1 MKPES
6 DDLSSAL
13 EQLRNRPIVTES
25 RDYARR
31 WERSRARTMSLRTA
45 LSGPVGAIAA
55 ACVTAWVIFG
65 PLPPMVGPAA
75 KKLFATG
82 VGETRAIA
90 LEDGSRIVLDT
101 NSRLRVV
108 FTAAARD
115 IELLDGRA
123 HFEVAKD
130 VRRPFRV
137 RTKSAEVVAVGT
149 MFDVATLAARTTVT
163 LIDGRVN
170 VLTIS
175 ATPQARPTVEELS
188 PGQQLGIA
196 SDGELLGT
204 KTVKLESV
212 TAWQRGMVVLD
223 DMPLPEALAAVNRY
237 ATTQIVI
244 ADQRLQARRVSGVFR
259 IGDVETEASVLRRYF
274 DLRERSRS
282 EWAIVLEPANAS
294 RPASPRSV
302 AAPDEEE
309 AGEHPCDHRQCA
321 DDQEKSVPLLR

>member
-31 WERSRARTMSLRTA
+31 WERSRARADSLRTA
-45 LSGPVGAIAA
+45 IIGPVGAIAA
-55 ACVTAWVIFG
+55 ACATAWIIFG
-65 PLPPMVGPAA
+65 PMPLMVGPAA
-75 KKLFATG
+75 KDFIATG

-90 LEDGSRIVLDT
+90 LDDGSRIVLDT
-101 NSRLRVV
+101 DSRLRVV

-115 IELLDGRA
+115 VELLDGRA

-149 MFDVATLAARTTVT
+149 MFDVATLSAQTTVT

-175 ATPQARPTVEELS
+175 ATPQARPTVEKLV

-196 SDGELLGT
+196 SDGHLLGT

-223 DMPLPEALAAVNRY
+223 DMPLPDALAAVNRY
-237 ATTQIVI
+237 STTQIVI
-244 ADQRLQARRVSGVFR
+244 ADKRLQSRRVSGVFR
-259 IGDVETEASVLRRYF
+259 IGDVETAASVLQRYF

-282 EWAIVLEPANAS
+282 ERAIVLEPASAS
-294 RPASPRSV
+294 GPPSPGSG
-302 AAPDEEE
+302 AED
-309 AGEHPCDHRQCA
+309 
-321 DDQEKSVPLLR
+321 